1 MAKRLN
7 PNLAKIHRN
16 YTVEEVANLFSVH
29 KNTVRAWIKS
39 GLATNDDKRPVLILG
54 TELKNYLQVKRKSN
68 KRKCQFFE
76 IYCVRCRCPQLP
88 AENMVDYEPI
98 NDQLG
103 RLIGICPACEGIINK
118 YFNIANLDQIKDK
131 LDITLPKTL
140 KHISERVNPL
150 LNSDFKK

>member
-29 KNTVRAWIKS
+29 KNTVRLWVKE
-39 GLATNDDKRPVLILG
+39 GLETNDNKRPMLILG
-54 TELKNYLQVKRKSN
+54 SELKIYLQEKRKSN
-68 KRKCQFFE
+68 KRKCQPFE
-76 IYCVRCRCPQLP
+76 IYCVRCRVPKIP

-98 NDQLG
+98 NHQLG
-103 RLIGICPACEGIINK
+103 RLIGLCPSCGGIINK
-118 YFNIANLDQIKDK
+118 YFNIATLEQIQDK
-131 LDITLPKTL
+131 LDITLPKAL
-140 KHISERVNPL
+140 KHINESVKPL